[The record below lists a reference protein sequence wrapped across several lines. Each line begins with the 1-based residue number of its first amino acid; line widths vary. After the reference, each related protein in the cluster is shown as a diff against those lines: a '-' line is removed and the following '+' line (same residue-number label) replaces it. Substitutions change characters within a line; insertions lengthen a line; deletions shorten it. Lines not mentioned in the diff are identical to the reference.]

1 MPPIFKN
8 RYFLG
13 IATALAATSIF
24 HAYVRY
30 VVAGAID
37 KLPPLSE
44 YSVPEIQNGLHA
56 ASSLTGA
63 LWIYLY
69 SLVFSLLCAYLLH
82 SWRQRNILFIG
93 ILALIAGAIP
103 LTIDRSSAADANA
116 WAAMSAKF
124 TNALPVAKWYRPG
137 GANPDQ
143 REKVDAGKY
152 SKDELFQ
159 AIAELEE
166 ASSAGKFTEPQAL
179 FVFHAISSAFYIRTG
194 EKPSI
199 SLGSV
204 THIFAPEPGEATAR
218 ALQIVAATAGRA
230 NSGLRWMWV
239 ALLIG
244 LVMIAKSMGNKRT
257 PELLVCGITNLW
269 EGKK

>member
-1 MPPIFKN
+1 MPPLFKN

-24 HAYVRY
+24 HAYVQF

-37 KLPPLSE
+37 ELSPLSE
-44 YSVPEIQNGLHA
+44 YSVPGIQNSLHA
-56 ASSLTGA
+56 ANSLTAA
-63 LWIYLY
+63 LWFYLY

-82 SWRQRNILFIG
+82 SWHQRNVLFIG
-93 ILALIAGAIP
+93 ILALTAGAIP
-103 LTIDRSSAADANA
+103 LAIDHSSAANANG
-116 WAAMSAKF
+116 WAAMSAAF
-124 TNALPVAKWYRPG
+124 TNTLPVAKWYRPG
-137 GANPDQ
+137 GANPGQ
-143 REKVDAGKY
+143 GEKVDAGKY

-166 ASSAGKFTEPQAL
+166 GSSAGKYTEPQAL

-204 THIFAPEPGEATAR
+204 THTFAPEPGEARTR
-218 ALQIVAATAGRA
+218 VLQIVAVTARRA
-230 NSGLRWMWV
+230 NSGFRWMWV

-244 LVMIAKSMGNKRT
+244 LVMIAKSLGNKRT
-257 PELLVCGITNLW
+257 PELLDCGITNFL
-269 EGKK
+269 EEK

>member
-13 IATALAATSIF
+13 IATALAVTSIF

-37 KLPPLSE
+37 ELSPLSE
-44 YSVPEIQNGLHA
+44 YLPPGIQNGLHA
-56 ASSLTGA
+56 ANSLTAA

-69 SLVFSLLCAYLLH
+69 SLVFSLLCTYLLH

-103 LTIDRSSAADANA
+103 FTIDRSSAVDANA
-116 WAAMSAKF
+116 WEVMSAKF

-137 GANPDQ
+137 GANPGQ
-143 REKVDAGKY
+143 GEKVDAGKY

-159 AIAELEE
+159 AIAELED
-166 ASSAGKFTEPQAL
+166 ASSAEKYTEPQAL

-204 THIFAPEPGEATAR
+204 THTFAPDSGEARTR
-218 ALQIVAATAGRA
+218 VLQIVAVTARRA
-230 NSGLRWMWV
+230 NSGFRWMWV

-244 LVMIAKSMGNKRT
+244 LVMIAKSLGNKRT
-257 PELLVCGITNLW
+257 PE
-269 EGKK
+269 